1 MKIFVDTN
9 VFLDILFKRGNYEA
23 SLALFKAVK
32 HRIFDGIVADISIIN
47 IAYVSRKVEVDIR
60 AYLSLIERHFTV
72 LGADNAVVKD
82 ALLLKNND
90 IEDNVQYL
98 LALYSECDCI
108 VSNDRG
114 FYRGD
119 VEVLG
124 SGTFVEKYF
133 EEES

>member
-23 SLALFKAVK
+23 ALALFKAVK
-32 HRIFDGIVADISIIN
+32 YRVVDGVVADISIIN

-60 AYLSLIERHFTV
+60 AYLSLIERYFTV
-72 LGADNAVVKD
+72 FGADNTIVQN
-82 ALLLKNND
+82 ALVLDNDD
-90 IEDNVQYL
+90 IEDNIQYL
-98 LALYSECDCI
+98 LSRYSECDCI

-119 VEVLG
+119 VDVLG
-124 SGTFVEKYF
+124 SGAFVGKYF
-133 EEES
+133 EV